1 MFRQQGRP
9 SILPARSFVMEERFM
24 ALLLVAALAGTS
36 SSVAT
41 RADVTP
47 PPRTG
52 GIVSD
57 IVGAGHS
64 CKGGVAI
71 EAMSGPEA
79 KAIEARGGRPM
90 IARCDS
96 GETYQIVY
104 GQRPAN
110 GSAPAVQS
118 VTPVK

>member
-1 MFRQQGRP
+1 
-9 SILPARSFVMEERFM
+9 MEERFM